1 LAENK
6 DAYDIEAEPFVSVM
20 LYEVNDTFKDSVI
33 YKENP
38 RYITNTLDSLKRSLE
53 NLKAGKYLLIA
64 LKDLNNN
71 NKFDQERKKIG
82 FIKHHHSQ

>member
-1 LAENK
+1 MCFPPTYRLVGSWRRIK

-38 RYITNTLDSLKRSLE
+38 RYITNT
-53 NLKAGKYLLIA
+53 G
-64 LKDLNNN
+64 
-71 NKFDQERKKIG
+71 
-82 FIKHHHSQ
+82 

>member
-1 LAENK
+1 MPTITKETPSISSNMCFPPGPYRLVGSWRRIK

-38 RYITNTLDSLKRSLE
+38 RYITNTLDSLKRS
-53 NLKAGKYLLIA
+53 AW
-64 LKDLNNN
+64 
-71 NKFDQERKKIG
+71 KI
-82 FIKHHHSQ
+82 